1 MPRNISPENLAAMQQ
16 GRLVF
21 RDFMTIKARDRT
33 TGNIVLDN
41 VWSDYGNVSAQIIDP
56 DTGLTVSRD
65 WYGSGT
71 LINIDDIPMTANL
84 QVQSIG
90 ISTGQI
96 NAHIENL
103 LRGYDLRQAPVEI
116 YRGFFNPSTR
126 VMVAPAEARWLGFV
140 DSVEIDTPSENQYG
154 DGKITSTSNTQ
165 EITRAN
171 SQTRSD
177 SAQTHR
183 LAGDTFYKD
192 SATVGTWKIWWGN
205 QRGKVT

>member
-90 ISTGQI
+90 ISVGQI

-140 DSVEIDTPSENQYG
+140 DGVEIDTPSENQYG

-183 LAGDTFYKD
+183 LTGDTFYKD
-192 SATVGTWKIWWGN
+192 SATVGSWKLWWGN
-205 QRGKVT
+205 TKGKTT